1 MKVERVSVRRLK
13 TIEPWGN
20 IAVEVSAVLDESDS
34 LEDVFRNLVV
44 EVNTLIEE
52 ARLYEKLKDVEE
64 TLEKRR
70 EWINEKIK
78 ELENI
83 SSKYFD
89 VSTEIM
95 GLIAE
100 IRTQIDK
107 IEETR
112 QSLLEKIKN
121 FLKG

>member
-1 MKVERVSVRRLK
+1 MKVERVSVRRLR

>member
-20 IAVEVSAVLDESDS
+20 IAVEVSAVLDESDN